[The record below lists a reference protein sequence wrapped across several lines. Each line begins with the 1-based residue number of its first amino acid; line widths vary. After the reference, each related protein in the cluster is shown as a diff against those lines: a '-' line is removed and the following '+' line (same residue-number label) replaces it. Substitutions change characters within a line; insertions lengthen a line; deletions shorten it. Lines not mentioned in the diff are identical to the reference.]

1 MNPIEYMMAS
11 GEFRDQEQA
20 VDVLKA
26 SLQALRDRLPKIK
39 AYHLGVRLPD
49 SLRHAYF
56 EGWRNGQ
63 RQTESVNKSEFLAEV
78 KDHLHLQGGDEYS
91 LSDVVPVALHA
102 VLKLISDNDADEVKE
117 ALPHSLMDIFDAGQ
131 AMH

>member
-1 MNPIEYMMAS
+1 MNPIEHMMAS

-39 AYHLGVRLPD
+39 AYHLGVQLPE

-56 EGWRNGQ
+56 EGWHNSQ

-78 KDHLHLQGGDEYS
+78 KDHLQGSDEFS
-91 LSDVVPVALHA
+91 LTDVVPVALHT
-102 VLKLISDNDADEVKE
+102 VLKLISDNDADEVQE
-117 ALPHSLMDIFDAGQ
+117 ALPHSLKDIFDAGQ